1 MTGAFNVATAFF
13 FIKKMAT
20 PFEQTQAFKLGII
33 DKKGRVLK
41 KMGDLE
47 TEQEK
52 KAYTLLDRV
61 IWNIK
66 KLMSFIP
73 GGGSMLAGVAAA
85 TALLMKEETERLDDP
100 KYLQESFDH
109 YSSIDYLPNW
119 MTEEVVKALYEAA
132 IDDKTNEALLKKLS
146 DLWDKSKMDP
156 DVFRDELEKAGM
168 DDAYLSKNNL
178 KAFVHSLIGDEPL
191 EETPTNAVG
200 TGMIKGTDQ
209 FPPFK
214 RKKDMKTEAVDN
226 SLNLLFESEE
236 YSQMAFDE
244 VNDFCKNFGL
254 DPAELT
260 EEEYIHLVDCLDV
273 FARNMI
279 SETLSLTETTIMT
292 EDEDLDELSMKTL
305 GSYSKKAS
313 DSRVQA
319 KRPLAKRD
327 KSIGGIKRA
336 SAKMNE
342 DHHEKDANG
351 DPIPHDD
358 AEGEEEVAEAKKGNY
373 QLYHDTMS
381 GALQHALQVAL
392 DKHKWE
398 VDAEDWFQKVNMGPK
413 KPSKGKTNSYSLGGY
428 DYPSGKPTRKRLHAQ
443 VYAMDSGK
451 FELNMYVED
460 RTQGTEMITE
470 GTWALPDSTEDI
482 SAIQNLFQRPIPAKD
497 AAKVLYSYTGDDGLF
512 DEIDVIEKEDGK
524 MADVRGAVKRF
535 LMGKSVQQYMKKKKL
550 DTRWVKKLKEDL
562 NEAPM
567 SAYGGIGANRTG
579 LDRKAVEV
587 MVKKQRIPAEVF
599 QKNDDIIIRHKKY
612 GDIAYNT
619 KSDQFTF
626 PSKTAKPLMKVW
638 KKHTGENWK
647 DAILGNRVIGGGA
660 VKMFNLMKEGVE
672 DTGTPIFV
680 VSPEVYDQCKWGR
693 EKYQRWNKIVG
704 EGKGES
710 KIIEYGKKYPDR
722 PIIVKNS
729 KTEAMQYLRFGQMKS
744 NLKEHYYEYIG
755 LEQTAE

>member
-1 MTGAFNVATAFF
+1 MGLMTGAFNVATAFF

-20 PFEQTQAFKLGII
+20 PFEKTQAYKLGII
-33 DKKGRVLK
+33 DKKGKVLK

-66 KLMSFIP
+66 KLMGFIP
-73 GGGSMLAGVAAA
+73 GGGTMLAGVAAA

-109 YSSIDYLPNW
+109 YSSIDYLPDW

-146 DLWDKSKMDP
+146 DLWEKSKMDP

-178 KAFVHSLIGDEPL
+178 KAFVHALIGDEPL

-209 FPPFK
+209 FPPLK

-244 VNDFCKNFGL
+244 VNDFCTNFGL

-260 EEEYIHLVDCLDV
+260 EEEYIHLVDCLDT

-279 SETLSLTETTIMT
+279 SETLTLTQTTIMT
-292 EDEDLDELSMKTL
+292 ED
-305 GSYSKKAS
+305 
-313 DSRVQA
+313 
-319 KRPLAKRD
+319 
-327 KSIGGIKRA
+327 
-336 SAKMNE
+336 

-351 DPIPHDD
+351 ETIPHDD

-413 KPSKGKTNSYSLGGY
+413 KPSKGKTNSYSLSGY

-460 RTQGTEMITE
+460 KTKKGEVLDEM
-470 GTWALPDSTEDI
+470 
-482 SAIQNLFQRPIPAKD
+482 
-497 AAKVLYSYTGDDGLF
+497 
-512 DEIDVIEKEDGK
+512 
-524 MADVRGAVKRF
+524 
-535 LMGKSVQQYMKKKKL
+535 
-550 DTRWVKKLKEDL
+550 
-562 NEAPM
+562 APM
-567 SAYGGIGANRTG
+567 SAYGGVGSNRTG
-579 LDRKAVEV
+579 LDRKKIEL
-587 MVKKQRIPAEVF
+587 MVKKTKIPAEVF
-599 QKNDDIIIRHKKY
+599 QKGDDIVLRHKKY
-612 GDIAYNT
+612 GDIYYNQQ
-619 KSDQFTF
+619 SDQFTF

-647 DAILGNRVIGGGA
+647 DAVLGNRVIGGGA

>member
-20 PFEQTQAFKLGII
+20 PFEKTQAYKLGII
-33 DKKGRVLK
+33 DKKGKVLK

-191 EETPTNAVG
+191 DETPTNAVG

-244 VNDFCKNFGL
+244 VNDFCTNFGL

-260 EEEYIHLVDCLDV
+260 EEEYIHLVDCLDT

-279 SETLSLTETTIMT
+279 SETLTLTQTTIMT
-292 EDEDLDELSMKTL
+292 ED
-305 GSYSKKAS
+305 
-313 DSRVQA
+313 
-319 KRPLAKRD
+319 
-327 KSIGGIKRA
+327 
-336 SAKMNE
+336 

-351 DPIPHDD
+351 EPIPHDD
-358 AEGEEEVAEAKKGNY
+358 SEGEEEVVEAKKGNY
-373 QLYHDTMS
+373 ELYHDTMS

-413 KPSKGKTNSYSLGGY
+413 KPSKGKTNSYSLSGY
-428 DYPSGKPTRKRLHAQ
+428 EYPSGKPTRKRLHAQ

-451 FELNMYVED
+451 YELNMYVED
-460 RTQGTEMITE
+460 RTQGQDRLITE

-482 SAIQNLFQRPIPAKD
+482 SAIQKLFQRPIPAKD
-497 AAKVLYSYTGDDGLF
+497 AAKVLYQYTGDDGLF

-550 DTRWVKKLKEDL
+550 DTRWVKKLKEEILD
-562 NEAPM
+562 EMAPM
-567 SAYGGIGANRTG
+567 SAYGGVGSNRTG
-579 LDRKAVEV
+579 LDRQKVEL
-587 MVKKQRIPAEVF
+587 MVKKLKLPAEVF
-599 QKNDDIIIRHKKY
+599 QKGDDIVVRHKKY
-612 GDIAYNT
+612 GDIYYNQ

-626 PSKTAKPLMKVW
+626 PTKTAKPLMKVW

-647 DAILGNRVIGGGA
+647 DAVLGNRVIGGGA

-710 KIIEYGKKYPDR
+710 KIIEYGKKFPDR

>member
-20 PFEQTQAFKLGII
+20 PFEKTQAYKLGII
-33 DKKGRVLK
+33 DKKGKVLK

-109 YSSIDYLPNW
+109 YSNIDYMPDW
-119 MTEEVVKALYEAA
+119 MTEEVIKALYEAA

-168 DDAYLSKNNL
+168 DDDYLMKNNL

-244 VNDFCKNFGL
+244 VNDFCTNFGL

-260 EEEYIHLVDCLDV
+260 EEEYIHLVDCLDT

-279 SETLSLTETTIMT
+279 SETLTLTQTTIMT
-292 EDEDLDELSMKTL
+292 EEDYNEAS
-305 GSYSKKAS
+305 SPEQQAAIAIKK
-313 DSRVQA
+313 
-319 KRPLAKRD
+319 K
-327 KSIGGIKRA
+327 
-336 SAKMNE
+336 
-342 DHHEKDANG
+342 EK
-351 DPIPHDD
+351 
-358 AEGEEEVAEAKKGNY
+358 EEEEEVVEAKKGNY
-373 QLYHDTMS
+373 ELYHDTMS

-413 KPSKGKTNSYSLGGY
+413 KPSKGKTNSYSLSGY
-428 DYPSGKPTRKRLHAQ
+428 EYPSGKPTRKRLHAQ

-451 FELNMYVED
+451 YELNMYVED
-460 RTQGTEMITE
+460 RTQGQDRLITE
-470 GTWALPDSTEDI
+470 GTWALPDSPEDI
-482 SAIQNLFQRPIPAKD
+482 SAIQKIFQKPIPAKQ
-497 AAKVLYSYTGDDGLF
+497 AASQLYQYTGDDGLF
-512 DEIDVIEKEDGK
+512 DEIDKIEKEDGPR
-524 MADVRGAVKRF
+524 ADVRPAVKHF
-535 LMGKSVQQYMKKKKL
+535 LSSKFVQQYMKKKKL
-550 DTRWVKKLKEDL
+550 DTRWVKKLKEETLD
-562 NEAPM
+562 EMAPM
-567 SAYGGIGANRTG
+567 SAYGGVGSNRTG
-579 LDRKAVEV
+579 LDRQKVEL
-587 MVKKQRIPAEVF
+587 MVKKQKLPAEVF
-599 QKNDDIIIRHKKY
+599 QKGDDIVIRHKKY
-612 GDIAYNT
+612 GDIYYNQQ
-619 KSDQFTF
+619 SDQFTF
-626 PSKTAKPLMKVW
+626 PTKTAKPLMKVW

-744 NLKEHYYEYIG
+744 NLKEHYYEYVG

>member
-20 PFEQTQAFKLGII
+20 PFEKTQAYKLGII
-33 DKKGRVLK
+33 DKKGKVLK

-85 TALLMKEETERLDDP
+85 TALLMKEETERLDDQ
-100 KYLQESFDH
+100 KYLKESFDH
-109 YSSIDYLPNW
+109 YSSIDYMPDW
-119 MTEEVVKALYEAA
+119 MTEEVIKALYEAA

-191 EETPTNAVG
+191 DETPTNAVG

-244 VNDFCKNFGL
+244 VNDFCTNFGL

-260 EEEYIHLVDCLDV
+260 EEEYIHLVDCLDT

-279 SETLSLTETTIMT
+279 SETLTLTQTTIMT
-292 EDEDLDELSMKTL
+292 ED
-305 GSYSKKAS
+305 
-313 DSRVQA
+313 
-319 KRPLAKRD
+319 
-327 KSIGGIKRA
+327 
-336 SAKMNE
+336 
-342 DHHEKDANG
+342 DHHEKDASG
-351 DPIPHDD
+351 EPIPHDD

-373 QLYHDTMS
+373 ELYHDTMS

-413 KPSKGKTNSYSLGGY
+413 KPSKGKTNSYSLSGY
-428 DYPSGKPTRKRLHAQ
+428 EYPSGKPTRKRLHAQ

-451 FELNMYVED
+451 YELNMYVED
-460 RTQGTEMITE
+460 RTQGAEMITE

-482 SAIQNLFQRPIPAKD
+482 SAIQKIFQRPIPAKD
-497 AAKVLYSYTGDDGLF
+497 AAKVLYQYTGDDGLF

-550 DTRWVKKLKEDL
+550 DTRWVKKLKEEVLD
-562 NEAPM
+562 EMAPM
-567 SAYGGIGANRTG
+567 SAYGGVGSNRTG
-579 LDRKAVEV
+579 LDRQKIEL
-587 MVKKQRIPAEVF
+587 MVKKTKIPAEVF
-599 QKNDDIIIRHKKY
+599 QKGDDIVLRHKKY
-612 GDIAYNT
+612 GDIYYNQ

-647 DAILGNRVIGGGA
+647 DAVLGNRVIGGGA

-744 NLKEHYYEYIG
+744 SLKEHYYEYIG

>member
-20 PFEQTQAFKLGII
+20 PFEKTQAFKLGII

-178 KAFVHSLIGDEPL
+178 KAFVHALIGDEPL
-191 EETPTNAVG
+191 DETPTNAVG

-279 SETLSLTETTIMT
+279 SETLALTETTIMT
-292 EDEDLDELSMKTL
+292 EDE
-305 GSYSKKAS
+305 
-313 DSRVQA
+313 
-319 KRPLAKRD
+319 
-327 KSIGGIKRA
+327 
-336 SAKMNE
+336 
-342 DHHEKDANG
+342 HHEKDANG
-351 DPIPHDD
+351 EPIPHDD
-358 AEGEEEVAEAKKGNY
+358 QEGEEEVAEAKKGNY
-373 QLYHDTMS
+373 ELYHDTMS

-482 SAIQNLFQRPIPAKD
+482 SAIQKLFQRPIPAKD
-497 AAKVLYSYTGDDGLF
+497 AAKVLYSYTGDEGLF

>member
-20 PFEQTQAFKLGII
+20 PFEKTQAYKLGII
-33 DKKGRVLK
+33 DKKGKVLK

-109 YSSIDYLPNW
+109 YSSIDYMPDW
-119 MTEEVVKALYEAA
+119 MTEEVIKALYEAA

-191 EETPTNAVG
+191 DETPTNAVG

-244 VNDFCKNFGL
+244 VNDFCTNFGL

-260 EEEYIHLVDCLDV
+260 EEEYIHLVDCLDT

-292 EDEDLDELSMKTL
+292 EEDYKEAS
-305 GSYSKKAS
+305 SPEQQAAIAIKK
-313 DSRVQA
+313 
-319 KRPLAKRD
+319 K
-327 KSIGGIKRA
+327 
-336 SAKMNE
+336 
-342 DHHEKDANG
+342 EKK
-351 DPIPHDD
+351 
-358 AEGEEEVAEAKKGNY
+358 EEEVVVEAKKGNY
-373 QLYHDTMS
+373 ELYHDTMS

-413 KPSKGKTNSYSLGGY
+413 KPSKGKTNSYSLSGY
-428 DYPSGKPTRKRLHAQ
+428 EYPSGKPSRKRLHAQ

-451 FELNMYVED
+451 YELNMYVED
-460 RTQGTEMITE
+460 RTQGQDRLITE
-470 GTWALPDSTEDI
+470 GTWALPDSPEDI
-482 SAIQNLFQRPIPAKD
+482 SAIQKIFQKPIPAKQ
-497 AAKVLYSYTGDDGLF
+497 AASQLYQYTGDDGLF
-512 DEIDVIEKEDGK
+512 DQIDKIEKEDGPR
-524 MADVRGAVKRF
+524 ADVRPAVKHF
-535 LMGKSVQQYMKKKKL
+535 LSSKFVQQYMKKKKL
-550 DTRWVKKLKEDL
+550 DTRWVKKLKEETLD
-562 NEAPM
+562 EMAPM
-567 SAYGGIGANRTG
+567 SAYGGVGSNRTG
-579 LDRKAVEV
+579 LDRQKVEL
-587 MVKKQRIPAEVF
+587 MVKKQKLPAEVF
-599 QKNDDIIIRHKKY
+599 QKGDDIVIRHKKY
-612 GDIAYNT
+612 GDIYYNQQ
-619 KSDQFTF
+619 SDQFTF

-647 DAILGNRVIGGGA
+647 DAVLGNRVIGGGA

>member
-20 PFEQTQAFKLGII
+20 PFEKTQAYKLGII
-33 DKKGRVLK
+33 DKKGKVLK

-85 TALLMKEETERLDDP
+85 TALLMKEETERLDDQ
-100 KYLQESFDH
+100 KYLKESFDH
-109 YSSIDYLPNW
+109 YSSIDYMPDW
-119 MTEEVVKALYEAA
+119 MTEEVIKALYEAA

-191 EETPTNAVG
+191 DETPTNAVG

-244 VNDFCKNFGL
+244 VNDFCTNFGL

-260 EEEYIHLVDCLDV
+260 EEEYIHLVDCLDT

-279 SETLSLTETTIMT
+279 SETLTLTQTTIMT
-292 EDEDLDELSMKTL
+292 ED
-305 GSYSKKAS
+305 
-313 DSRVQA
+313 
-319 KRPLAKRD
+319 
-327 KSIGGIKRA
+327 
-336 SAKMNE
+336 
-342 DHHEKDANG
+342 DHHEKDASG
-351 DPIPHDD
+351 EPIPHDD
-358 AEGEEEVAEAKKGNY
+358 AEGEEEVVEAKKGNY
-373 QLYHDTMS
+373 ELYHDTMS

-413 KPSKGKTNSYSLGGY
+413 KPSKGKTNSYSLSGY
-428 DYPSGKPTRKRLHAQ
+428 EYPSGKPTRKRLHAQ

-451 FELNMYVED
+451 YELNMYVED
-460 RTQGTEMITE
+460 RTQGAEMITE

-482 SAIQNLFQRPIPAKD
+482 SAIQKIFQRPIPAKD
-497 AAKVLYSYTGDDGLF
+497 AAKVLYQYTGDDGLF

-550 DTRWVKKLKEDL
+550 DTRWVKKLKEEVLD
-562 NEAPM
+562 EMAPM
-567 SAYGGIGANRTG
+567 SAYGGVGSNRTG
-579 LDRKAVEV
+579 LDRQKIEL
-587 MVKKQRIPAEVF
+587 MVKKTKIPAEVF
-599 QKNDDIIIRHKKY
+599 QKGDDIVLRHKKY
-612 GDIAYNT
+612 GDIYYNQ

-647 DAILGNRVIGGGA
+647 DAVLGNRVIGGGA

-710 KIIEYGKKYPDR
+710 KIIEYGKKFPDR

>member
-20 PFEQTQAFKLGII
+20 PFEKTQAYKLGII
-33 DKKGRVLK
+33 DKKGKVLK

-109 YSSIDYLPNW
+109 YSSIDYMPDW
-119 MTEEVVKALYEAA
+119 MTEEVIKALYEAA

-191 EETPTNAVG
+191 DETPTNAVG

-244 VNDFCKNFGL
+244 VNDFCTNFGL

-260 EEEYIHLVDCLDV
+260 EEEYIHLVDCLDT

-279 SETLSLTETTIMT
+279 SETLTLTETTIMT
-292 EDEDLDELSMKTL
+292 ED
-305 GSYSKKAS
+305 
-313 DSRVQA
+313 
-319 KRPLAKRD
+319 
-327 KSIGGIKRA
+327 
-336 SAKMNE
+336 
-342 DHHEKDANG
+342 DHHE
-351 DPIPHDD
+351 
-358 AEGEEEVAEAKKGNY
+358 EEVVEAKKGNY
-373 QLYHDTMS
+373 ELYHDTMS

-413 KPSKGKTNSYSLGGY
+413 KPSKGKTNSYSLSGY
-428 DYPSGKPTRKRLHAQ
+428 EYPSGKPTRKRLHAQ

-451 FELNMYVED
+451 YELNMYVED
-460 RTQGTEMITE
+460 RTQGQDRLITE

-482 SAIQNLFQRPIPAKD
+482 SAIQKLFQRPIPAKD
-497 AAKVLYSYTGDDGLF
+497 AAKVLYQYTGDDGLF

-550 DTRWVKKLKEDL
+550 DTRWVKKLKEEVLD
-562 NEAPM
+562 EMAPM
-567 SAYGGIGANRTG
+567 SAYGGVGSNRTG
-579 LDRKAVEV
+579 LDRQKIEL
-587 MVKKQRIPAEVF
+587 MVKKTKIPAEVF
-599 QKNDDIIIRHKKY
+599 QKGDDIVLRHKKY
-612 GDIAYNT
+612 GDIYYNQ

-626 PSKTAKPLMKVW
+626 PSKEAKPLMKVW

-647 DAILGNRVIGGGA
+647 DAVLGNRVIGGGA

>member
-20 PFEQTQAFKLGII
+20 PFEKTQAYKLGII
-33 DKKGRVLK
+33 DKKGKVLK

-109 YSSIDYLPNW
+109 YSSIDYMPDW
-119 MTEEVVKALYEAA
+119 MTEEVIKALYEAA

-191 EETPTNAVG
+191 DETPTNAVG

-244 VNDFCKNFGL
+244 VNDFCTNFGL

-260 EEEYIHLVDCLDV
+260 EEEYIHLVDCLDT

-292 EDEDLDELSMKTL
+292 EEDYKEAS
-305 GSYSKKAS
+305 SPEQQAAIAIKK
-313 DSRVQA
+313 
-319 KRPLAKRD
+319 K
-327 KSIGGIKRA
+327 
-336 SAKMNE
+336 
-342 DHHEKDANG
+342 EKK
-351 DPIPHDD
+351 
-358 AEGEEEVAEAKKGNY
+358 EEEVVEAKKGNY
-373 QLYHDTMS
+373 ELYHDTMS

-413 KPSKGKTNSYSLGGY
+413 KPSKGKTNSYSLSGY
-428 DYPSGKPTRKRLHAQ
+428 EYPSGKPTRKRLHAQ

-451 FELNMYVED
+451 YELNMYVED
-460 RTQGTEMITE
+460 RTQGQDRLITE
-470 GTWALPDSTEDI
+470 GTWALPDSPEDI
-482 SAIQNLFQRPIPAKD
+482 SAIQKIFQKPIPAKQ
-497 AAKVLYSYTGDDGLF
+497 AASQLYQYTGDDGLF
-512 DEIDVIEKEDGK
+512 DQIDKIEKEDGPR
-524 MADVRGAVKRF
+524 ADVRPAVKHF
-535 LMGKSVQQYMKKKKL
+535 LSSKFVQQYMKKKKL
-550 DTRWVKKLKEDL
+550 DTRWVKKLKEETLD
-562 NEAPM
+562 EMAPM
-567 SAYGGIGANRTG
+567 SAYGGVGSNRTG
-579 LDRKAVEV
+579 LDRQKVEL
-587 MVKKQRIPAEVF
+587 MVKKQKLPAEVF
-599 QKNDDIIIRHKKY
+599 QKGDDIVIRHKKY
-612 GDIAYNT
+612 GDIYYNQQ
-619 KSDQFTF
+619 SDQFTF

-647 DAILGNRVIGGGA
+647 DAVLGNRVIGGGA

>member
-20 PFEQTQAFKLGII
+20 PFEKTQAYKLGII
-33 DKKGRVLK
+33 DKKGKVLK

-85 TALLMKEETERLDDP
+85 TALLMKEETERLDDQ
-100 KYLQESFDH
+100 KYLKESFDH
-109 YSSIDYLPNW
+109 YSSIDYMPDW
-119 MTEEVVKALYEAA
+119 MTEEVIKALYEAA

-191 EETPTNAVG
+191 DETPTNAVG

-244 VNDFCKNFGL
+244 VNDFCTNFGL

-260 EEEYIHLVDCLDV
+260 EEEYIHLVDCLDT

-279 SETLSLTETTIMT
+279 SETLTLTQTTIMT
-292 EDEDLDELSMKTL
+292 ED
-305 GSYSKKAS
+305 
-313 DSRVQA
+313 
-319 KRPLAKRD
+319 
-327 KSIGGIKRA
+327 
-336 SAKMNE
+336 
-342 DHHEKDANG
+342 DHHEKDASG
-351 DPIPHDD
+351 EPIPHDD
-358 AEGEEEVAEAKKGNY
+358 AEGEEEVVEAKKGNY
-373 QLYHDTMS
+373 ELYHDTMS

-413 KPSKGKTNSYSLGGY
+413 KPSKGKTNSYSLSGY
-428 DYPSGKPTRKRLHAQ
+428 EYPSGKPTRKRLHAQ

-451 FELNMYVED
+451 YELNMYVED
-460 RTQGTEMITE
+460 RTQGAEMITE

-482 SAIQNLFQRPIPAKD
+482 SAIQKIFQRPIPAKD
-497 AAKVLYSYTGDDGLF
+497 AAKVLYQYTGDDGLF

-550 DTRWVKKLKEDL
+550 DTRWVKKLKEEVLD
-562 NEAPM
+562 EMAPM
-567 SAYGGIGANRTG
+567 SAYGGVGSNRTG
-579 LDRKAVEV
+579 LDRQKIEL
-587 MVKKQRIPAEVF
+587 MVKKTKIPAEVF
-599 QKNDDIIIRHKKY
+599 QKGDDIVLRHKKY
-612 GDIAYNT
+612 GDIYYNQ

-647 DAILGNRVIGGGA
+647 DAVLGNRVIGGGA

-744 NLKEHYYEYIG
+744 SLKEHYYEYIG

>member
-20 PFEQTQAFKLGII
+20 PFEKTQAYKLGII
-33 DKKGRVLK
+33 DKKGKVLK

-52 KAYTLLDRV
+52 KTYTLLDRV

-109 YSSIDYLPNW
+109 YSSIDYMPDW
-119 MTEEVVKALYEAA
+119 MTEEVIKALYEAA

-191 EETPTNAVG
+191 DETPTNAVG

-244 VNDFCKNFGL
+244 VNDFCTNFGL

-260 EEEYIHLVDCLDV
+260 EEEYIHLVDCLDT

-292 EDEDLDELSMKTL
+292 EEDYKEAS
-305 GSYSKKAS
+305 SPEQQAAIAIKK
-313 DSRVQA
+313 
-319 KRPLAKRD
+319 K
-327 KSIGGIKRA
+327 
-336 SAKMNE
+336 
-342 DHHEKDANG
+342 EKK
-351 DPIPHDD
+351 
-358 AEGEEEVAEAKKGNY
+358 EEEVVEAKKGNY
-373 QLYHDTMS
+373 ELYHDTMS

-413 KPSKGKTNSYSLGGY
+413 KPSKGKTNSYSLSGY
-428 DYPSGKPTRKRLHAQ
+428 EYPSGKPTRKRLHAQ

-451 FELNMYVED
+451 YELNMYVED
-460 RTQGTEMITE
+460 RAQGMDRLITE
-470 GTWALPDSTEDI
+470 GTWALPDSPEDI
-482 SAIQNLFQRPIPAKD
+482 AAIQKIFQRPIPAKQ
-497 AAKVLYSYTGDDGLF
+497 SYQIIYQYAGDDGLF
-512 DEIDVIEKEDGK
+512 DSIDQIEKEDGPR
-524 MADVRGAVKRF
+524 ADVRGVVKNF
-535 LMGKSVQQYMKKKKL
+535 LKSKCVQQYMKKKKL
-550 DTRWVKKLKEDL
+550 DTRWVKKLKEETLD
-562 NEAPM
+562 EMAPM
-567 SAYGGIGANRTG
+567 SAYGGVGSNRTG
-579 LDRKAVEV
+579 LDRQKVEL
-587 MVKKQRIPAEVF
+587 MVKKQKLPAEVF
-599 QKNDDIIIRHKKY
+599 QRGDDIVIRHKKY
-612 GDIAYNT
+612 GDIYYNQQ
-619 KSDQFTF
+619 SDQFTF
-626 PSKTAKPLMKVW
+626 PTKTAKPLMKVW

>member
-1 MTGAFNVATAFF
+1 MGLMTGAFNVATAFF

-20 PFEQTQAFKLGII
+20 PFEKTQAYKLGII
-33 DKKGRVLK
+33 DKKGKVLK

-109 YSSIDYLPNW
+109 YSSIDYMPDW
-119 MTEEVVKALYEAA
+119 MTEEVIKALYEAA

-191 EETPTNAVG
+191 DETPTNAVG

-236 YSQMAFDE
+236 YSQMAFYE
-244 VNDFCKNFGL
+244 VNDFCTNFGL

-260 EEEYIHLVDCLDV
+260 EEEYIHLVDCLDT

-292 EDEDLDELSMKTL
+292 EEDYKEAS
-305 GSYSKKAS
+305 SPEQQAAIAIKK
-313 DSRVQA
+313 
-319 KRPLAKRD
+319 K
-327 KSIGGIKRA
+327 
-336 SAKMNE
+336 
-342 DHHEKDANG
+342 EKK
-351 DPIPHDD
+351 
-358 AEGEEEVAEAKKGNY
+358 EEEVVEAKKGNY
-373 QLYHDTMS
+373 ELYHDTMS

-413 KPSKGKTNSYSLGGY
+413 KPSKGKTNSYSLSGY
-428 DYPSGKPTRKRLHAQ
+428 EYPSGKPTRKRLHAQ

-451 FELNMYVED
+451 YELNMYVED
-460 RTQGTEMITE
+460 RTQGQDRLITE
-470 GTWALPDSTEDI
+470 GTWALPDSPEDI
-482 SAIQNLFQRPIPAKD
+482 SSIQKIYFYLIDFQ
-497 AAKVLYSYTGDDGLF
+497 
-512 DEIDVIEKEDGK
+512 
-524 MADVRGAVKRF
+524 
-535 LMGKSVQQYMKKKKL
+535 
-550 DTRWVKKLKEDL
+550 
-562 NEAPM
+562 
-567 SAYGGIGANRTG
+567 
-579 LDRKAVEV
+579 
-587 MVKKQRIPAEVF
+587 
-599 QKNDDIIIRHKKY
+599 
-612 GDIAYNT
+612 
-619 KSDQFTF
+619 
-626 PSKTAKPLMKVW
+626 
-638 KKHTGENWK
+638 
-647 DAILGNRVIGGGA
+647 
-660 VKMFNLMKEGVE
+660 
-672 DTGTPIFV
+672 
-680 VSPEVYDQCKWGR
+680 
-693 EKYQRWNKIVG
+693 
-704 EGKGES
+704 
-710 KIIEYGKKYPDR
+710 
-722 PIIVKNS
+722 
-729 KTEAMQYLRFGQMKS
+729 
-744 NLKEHYYEYIG
+744 
-755 LEQTAE
+755 

>member
-20 PFEQTQAFKLGII
+20 PFEKTQAYKLGII
-33 DKKGRVLK
+33 DKKGKVLK

-66 KLMSFIP
+66 KLMGFIP
-73 GGGSMLAGVAAA
+73 GGGTMLAGVAAA

-109 YSSIDYLPNW
+109 YSSIDYLPDW

-244 VNDFCKNFGL
+244 VNDFCTNFGL

-260 EEEYIHLVDCLDV
+260 EEEYIHLVDCLDT

-279 SETLSLTETTIMT
+279 SETLTLTQTTIMT
-292 EDEDLDELSMKTL
+292 ED
-305 GSYSKKAS
+305 
-313 DSRVQA
+313 
-319 KRPLAKRD
+319 
-327 KSIGGIKRA
+327 
-336 SAKMNE
+336 

-351 DPIPHDD
+351 ETIPHDD

-373 QLYHDTMS
+373 ELYHDTMS

-392 DKHKWE
+392 EKHKWE

-413 KPSKGKTNSYSLGGY
+413 KPSKGKTNSYSLSGY
-428 DYPSGKPTRKRLHAQ
+428 EYPSGKPTRKRLHAQ

-451 FELNMYVED
+451 NELNMYVED
-460 RTQGTEMITE
+460 RAQGMDRLITE

-482 SAIQNLFQRPIPAKD
+482 AAIQKIFQRPIPAKD
-497 AAKVLYSYTGDDGLF
+497 SYKIIYQYAGDDGLF
-512 DEIDVIEKEDGK
+512 DSIGQIEKEDGPR
-524 MADVRGAVKRF
+524 ADVRGVVKHF
-535 LMGKSVQQYMKKKKL
+535 LQSKFVQQYMKKKKL
-550 DTRWVKKLKEDL
+550 DTRWVNKLKEEALD
-562 NEAPM
+562 EMAPM
-567 SAYGGIGANRTG
+567 SAYGGVGSNRTG
-579 LDRKAVEV
+579 LDRQKIEL
-587 MVKKQRIPAEVF
+587 MVKKTKIPAEVF
-599 QKNDDIIIRHKKY
+599 QKGDDTVIRHKKY
-612 GDIAYNT
+612 GDIYYNQ

-647 DAILGNRVIGGGA
+647 DAVLGNRVIGGGA

>member
-1 MTGAFNVATAFF
+1 MGLMTGAFNVATAFF

-20 PFEQTQAFKLGII
+20 PFEKTQAYKLGII
-33 DKKGRVLK
+33 DKKGKVLK

-52 KAYTLLDRV
+52 RAYTLLDRV

-244 VNDFCKNFGL
+244 VNDFCTNFGL

-260 EEEYIHLVDCLDV
+260 EEEYIHLVDCLDT

-279 SETLSLTETTIMT
+279 SETLTLTQTTIMT
-292 EDEDLDELSMKTL
+292 ED
-305 GSYSKKAS
+305 
-313 DSRVQA
+313 
-319 KRPLAKRD
+319 
-327 KSIGGIKRA
+327 
-336 SAKMNE
+336 

-351 DPIPHDD
+351 EPIPHDD
-358 AEGEEEVAEAKKGNY
+358 SEGEEEVVEAKKGNY
-373 QLYHDTMS
+373 ELYHDTMS

-413 KPSKGKTNSYSLGGY
+413 KPSKGKTNSYSLSGY
-428 DYPSGKPTRKRLHAQ
+428 EYPSGKPTRKRLHAQ

-451 FELNMYVED
+451 YELNMYVED
-460 RTQGTEMITE
+460 RTQGQDRLITE

-482 SAIQNLFQRPIPAKD
+482 SAIQKLFQRPIPAKD
-497 AAKVLYSYTGDDGLF
+497 AAKVLYQYTGDDGLF

-550 DTRWVKKLKEDL
+550 DTRWVKKLKEEVLD
-562 NEAPM
+562 EMAPM
-567 SAYGGIGANRTG
+567 SAYGGVGSNRTG
-579 LDRKAVEV
+579 LDRQKIEL
-587 MVKKQRIPAEVF
+587 MVKKLKLPAEVF
-599 QKNDDIIIRHKKY
+599 QKGDDIVVRHKKY
-612 GDIAYNT
+612 GDIYYNQQ
-619 KSDQFTF
+619 SDQFTF
-626 PSKTAKPLMKVW
+626 PTKTAKPLMKVW

-647 DAILGNRVIGGGA
+647 DAVLGNRVIGGGA

-710 KIIEYGKKYPDR
+710 KIIEYGKKFPDR

>member
-20 PFEQTQAFKLGII
+20 PFEKTQAYKLGII
-33 DKKGRVLK
+33 DKKGKVLK

-85 TALLMKEETERLDDP
+85 TALLMKEETERLDDQ
-100 KYLQESFDH
+100 KYLKESFDH
-109 YSSIDYLPNW
+109 YSSIDYMPDW
-119 MTEEVVKALYEAA
+119 MTEEVIKALYEAA

-191 EETPTNAVG
+191 DETPTNAVG

-244 VNDFCKNFGL
+244 VNDFCTNFGL

-260 EEEYIHLVDCLDV
+260 EEEYIHLVDCLDT

-279 SETLSLTETTIMT
+279 SETLTLTQTTIMT
-292 EDEDLDELSMKTL
+292 ED
-305 GSYSKKAS
+305 
-313 DSRVQA
+313 
-319 KRPLAKRD
+319 
-327 KSIGGIKRA
+327 
-336 SAKMNE
+336 
-342 DHHEKDANG
+342 DHHEKDASG
-351 DPIPHDD
+351 EPIPHDD
-358 AEGEEEVAEAKKGNY
+358 AEGEEEVVEAKKGNY
-373 QLYHDTMS
+373 ELYHDTMS

-413 KPSKGKTNSYSLGGY
+413 KPSKGKTNSYSLSGY
-428 DYPSGKPTRKRLHAQ
+428 EYPSGKPTRKRLHAQ

-451 FELNMYVED
+451 YELNMYVED
-460 RTQGTEMITE
+460 RTQGQERLITE
-470 GTWALPDSTEDI
+470 GTWALPDSPEDI
-482 SAIQNLFQRPIPAKD
+482 SAIQKIFQKPIPAKQ
-497 AAKVLYSYTGDDGLF
+497 AASQLYSYTGDDGLF
-512 DEIDVIEKEDGK
+512 DEIDRIEKEDGPR
-524 MADVRGAVKRF
+524 ADVRPAVKNF
-535 LMGKSVQQYMKKKKL
+535 LSSKFVQQYMKKKKL
-550 DTRWVKKLKEDL
+550 DTRWVKKLKEEVLD
-562 NEAPM
+562 EMAPM
-567 SAYGGIGANRTG
+567 SAYGGVGSNRTG
-579 LDRKAVEV
+579 LDRQKIEL
-587 MVKKQRIPAEVF
+587 MVKKTKIPAEVF
-599 QKNDDIIIRHKKY
+599 QKGDDIVLRHKKY
-612 GDIAYNT
+612 GDIYYNQ

-647 DAILGNRVIGGGA
+647 DAVLGNRVIGGGA

-710 KIIEYGKKYPDR
+710 KIIEYGKKFPDR